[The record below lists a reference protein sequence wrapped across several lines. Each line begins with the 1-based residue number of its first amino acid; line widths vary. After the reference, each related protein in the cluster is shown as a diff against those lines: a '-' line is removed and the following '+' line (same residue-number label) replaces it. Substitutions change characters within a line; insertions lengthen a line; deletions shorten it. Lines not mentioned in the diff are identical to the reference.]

1 MFHYL
6 HPTRFY
12 KFDRLV
18 ESQSFLLGEESPK
31 TRQSTQQNMPEYS
44 YEWRPMPNVSP
55 AQCGYVHI

>member
-55 AQCGYVHI
+55 A